1 MLHEALDN
9 GQLSARKAA
18 KALDFGL
25 GGLSELFAEYDLP
38 VPFELSGAYFS

>member
-18 KALDFGL
+18 KAMGLGL

-38 VPFELSGAYFS
+38 APFEL